1 MFSIMRIFQFFN
13 FLRIFIRFFRIIPKN
28 MKINL
33 YTNNYFNSC
42 KFKSLDFKNNDTY
55 YSNILCLK
63 NITNK
68 YNDYK
73 SYNKSYE
80 NIKDFISNNF
90 SEIIDYSKT
99 SDKLC
104 VLEKNHK
111 GKCNCNP
118 HNLIFK
124 KTNESKKIINK
135 IINSIY
141 VTPGNDGYVF
151 KNRASRLYPI
161 ILSSED
167 ERIIKNKNKKLKCA
181 IPIKDHSTPFMLA
194 TAYFDFLVFILNI
207 KGVDDLIIKINNQE
221 YLNTINNHKEHLQ
234 KLFNNHS
241 RDIFDDDGFT
251 ICPVIHKQFTL
262 DNIIKIDRFKPN
274 NMDTQLGHIISRN
287 DLGYTIYGG
296 NICLIS
302 RKGNLILGEN
312 SLLENTWINELK
324 NIVNNSNK

>member
-1 MFSIMRIFQFFN
+1 MRIFQFFN

>member
-1 MFSIMRIFQFFN
+1 MRIFQFFN

-207 KGVDDLIIKINNQE
+207 KGVDELIIKINNQE

-241 RDIFDDDGFT
+241 RDIFDENGFT
-251 ICPVIHKQFTL
+251 ICPVIHQQFTL
-262 DNIIKIDRFKPN
+262 DNIIKIDRFKPS